1 MDAIVFRVLAIGVP
15 IVGLAGLIGIAAWSA
30 RQLRSDRIRRR
41 RDRFVA
47 LALAVAIGLAVGG
60 TVLVLGVG
68 VATMDSGSPTLG
80 TYLRYLPIGLLV
92 AAPVAVGAVGGYAV
106 LVRTAAARV
115 ALAGTA
121 LGAVAVIGL
130 AAVGGAVV
138 GFANQSG
145 VERTADNDAADL
157 AARSSVLS
165 VSTRD
170 LHVETADDGTTVAQI
185 RVRVVVAATK
195 DVRLLAGGKTAWPRF
210 TIQEVGNYPTLDAPT
225 PSGPTI
231 LAAGSRT
238 AYDLTF
244 ETPRLSDG
252 GRSRIILAGTYV
264 EPTLGEWILRMQVQD
279 EAGLF
284 YELTTPVSVT
294 ATP

>member
-1 MDAIVFRVLAIGVP
+1 MKTE
-15 IVGLAGLIGIAAWSA
+15 
-30 RQLRSDRIRRR
+30 QRSLD
-41 RDRFVA
+41 D
-47 LALAVAIGLAVGG
+47 L
-60 TVLVLGVG
+60 
-68 VATMDSGSPTLG
+68 
-80 TYLRYLPIGLLV
+80 
-92 AAPVAVGAVGGYAV
+92 
-106 LVRTAAARV
+106 
-115 ALAGTA
+115 
-121 LGAVAVIGL
+121 
-130 AAVGGAVV
+130 GGAVV
-138 GFANQSG
+138 TGGTSG
-145 VERTADNDAADL
+145 IGLAIVERLTREGYQVVALSRAPREDFEALARWAEAAGAHVPRFVAADVVDAAQLVNARDEV
-157 AARSSVLS
+157 AAIL
-165 VSTRD
+165 
-170 LHVETADDGTTVAQI
+170 GN

-195 DVRLLAGGKTAWPRF
+195 DVRLLAAGKTAWPRF

-231 LAAGSRT
+231 LAAGSGT
-238 AYDLTF
+238 TYDLTF